1 MRWTRF
7 VSRDERHERG
17 RRNRVVLA
25 PLGWR

>member
-1 MRWTRF
+1 MRWTHL
-7 VSRDERHERG
+7 VSRDERRRRG